1 MFRFFLAFVIVL
13 SWSSAS
19 NAQTFS
25 CSFGEPACLSYGDKV
40 CPSHAKC
47 VDSSAQCFDSHTCNY
62 KGFVCKST
70 FDDVVDE
77 HNEVV
82 ESYNELVD
90 CVALATSIEEAQLCI

>member
-1 MFRFFLAFVIVL
+1 M
-13 SWSSAS
+13 
-19 NAQTFS
+19 
-25 CSFGEPACLSYGDKV
+25 
-40 CPSHAKC
+40 
-47 VDSSAQCFDSHTCNY
+47 
-62 KGFVCKST
+62 CKST